1 MCDCFVF
8 DDRNTLTVH
17 LVELKSKVSDAC
29 DIKEKFENGLNGCSR
44 ILKTISPN
52 KQYTPKLVLAAHNY
66 GRHPETKKLRGI
78 QIRFNGKP
86 YHIHLEKCGLKLAS
100 LCSAK

>member
-1 MCDCFVF
+1 MCDCFIF

-29 DIKEKFENGLNGCSR
+29 DIKEKFENGLNRCSCM
-44 ILKTISPN
+44 LKTISPN

-66 GRHPETKKLRGI
+66 GRHPETQQLRKI
-78 QIRFNGKP
+78 RIRFNGKL
-86 YHIHLEKCGLKLAS
+86 YHIHLEKCKLKLAS